1 MLIRLILPNKQLT
14 FTLNRE
20 INGAEYPKK
29 REKKGLIYIFVVY
42 LAKNENQEKIYKI
55 I

>member
-29 REKKGLIYIFVVY
+29 KGEKGFDLYFCSLFGK
-42 LAKNENQEKIYKI
+42 E
-55 I
+55 